1 MSLYD
6 YIKRKEGF
14 RSNVYDDVG
23 GVPTIGYGR
32 TGGSLE
38 PTTREAEDAWL
49 QKRVDSDR
57 AYVQDYANKYGYNWS
72 PEQTDALTS
81 FVYNLGRGGL
91 DQLTKKGTR
100 DDSMIGSKILE
111 YNKAGGQQQPGLVTR
126 RQEESAM
133 FTGAPARVPHRQE
146 VPKPQPEGSSFGEA
160 FAAARKE
167 QGAGGEFEWGG
178 NFYTTDYK
186 EEDMQGLYMGTP
198 MVQGYRRGSTKIL
211 TEEER
216 IRREEARAAGANN
229 TSKGRNEPR
238 VPPVYQDLAPPALQ
252 EPVNADSIPFA
263 TQEEPVLQTEQQRGL
278 VPQPDQSAVPA
289 FDYSSPPRD
298 STEGGLDV
306 SNEIRLA
313 TENVGERQRIENE
326 IRRLTEGATTEDEFI
341 RIDALKSKLGEL
353 GGPVE
358 ENPTT
363 PELTQ
368 SVVEQNT
375 IIRQE
380 EIEGLTKGAENRLQN
395 LEAEKAQLEN
405 LKNTVTDPSVL
416 ANVENRL
423 QGVDEQITSTQSD
436 IEGIIDTASATPPAI
451 ESPLPT
457 PEVEPLPDARDEA
470 KQPIVE
476 DTGDGITVKYP
487 NDVHADDAQFTP
499 DGGANVN
506 DGEGNSQ
513 WFPPET
519 VEKVGG
525 LIKDFFGLEGAE
537 IKRAIGMYLLSR
549 ATGASHAGSMQWAGQ
564 QAYAQASAREEREF
578 ADEDNQDKID
588 ALTAVG
594 YTPEQA
600 KAAVVAGWK
609 PTAGGQE
616 GTKLSGKAYIRGYGQ
631 VSLTTRDGQEYVKLD
646 GTEVPVNDPRI
657 SGLVESWDE
666 NVHSDKAL
674 RTQFSDTADA
684 AWSQANQG
692 AGEGEYVSDKK
703 PGEWASQ
710 FKRISRANGISV
722 ADADLTYNAV
732 VDAQKRYAQD
742 YVAWKSGKTDVKP
755 NSPEAYVNNQ
765 FFTALTGIPQG
776 VVAGT
781 VPKNFNAV
789 DSKIR
794 KDMDITDKN
803 DPGYIEEYDNE
814 WNAAFAA
821 WSNPQVDKNEWIKR
835 ADKLEGWS
843 PFMLFVDKTDPDR
856 IATLANAS

>member
-1 MSLYD
+1 
-6 YIKRKEGF
+6 
-14 RSNVYDDVG
+14 
-23 GVPTIGYGR
+23 
-32 TGGSLE
+32 
-38 PTTREAEDAWL
+38 
-49 QKRVDSDR
+49 
-57 AYVQDYANKYGYNWS
+57 
-72 PEQTDALTS
+72 
-81 FVYNLGRGGL
+81 
-91 DQLTKKGTR
+91 
-100 DDSMIGSKILE
+100 
-111 YNKAGGQQQPGLVTR
+111 
-126 RQEESAM
+126 M
-133 FTGAPARVPHRQE
+133 FTGAPSGVPHRRE
-146 VPKPQPEGSSFGEA
+146 VPKPRPEGSFGEA

-167 QGAGGEFEWGG
+167 QGAGGEFEWDG

-198 MVQGYRRGSTKIL
+198 MVQGYRRGSTKVL
-211 TEEER
+211 TEEEKR
-216 IRREEARAAGANN
+216 RREEARAAGANN
-229 TSKGRNEPR
+229 TSGGRNEPR
-238 VPPVYQDLAPPALQ
+238 VPPMYQDIAPPPPRPPILNG
-252 EPVNADSIPFA
+252 PNDRTPFV
-263 TQEEPVLQTEQQRGL
+263 TGEEPVLQSDQQRGL
-278 VPQPDQSAVPA
+278 SPEIAQGTAPD
-289 FDYSSPPRD
+289 FDYSTPPRD

-341 RIDALKSKLGEL
+341 RIDALKTKLGEL

-363 PELTQ
+363 PELTAAIT
-368 SVVEQNT
+368 EQNT

-405 LKNTVTDPSVL
+405 LKNTTTDPSVL
-416 ANVENRL
+416 ANVETRL
-423 QGVDEQITSTQSD
+423 QGVDEQISSTQAD

-457 PEVEPLPDARDEA
+457 PETVEA
-470 KQPIVE
+470 E
-476 DTGDGITVKYP
+476 DTQAEYEAASGTGEDVVYEDKPIKIDHPSESPMGQQGIKGEYTLGG
-487 NDVHADDAQFTP
+487 
-499 DGGANVN
+499 DGGATVD
-506 DGEGNSQ
+506 DGTGETS

-519 VEKVGG
+519 VEKIGG
-525 LIKDFFGLEGAE
+525 LIKEFLGLEGDD
-537 IKRAIGMYLLSR
+537 IKLAIGRYLLSR
-549 ATGASHAGSMQWAGQ
+549 VAGGSHVGSMEWAGE
-564 QAYAQASAREEREF
+564 AAFAQAEARNERDL
-578 ADEDNQDKID
+578 ADEDNQEKID

-600 KAAVVAGWK
+600 TAAVVAGWK
-609 PTAGGQE
+609 PTETSVE
-616 GTKLSGKAYIRGYGQ
+616 GTKLSGKAYIKGYGQ
-631 VSLTTRDGQEYVKLD
+631 VSLTTRDGQEYVKID

-657 SGLVESWDE
+657 AGLVESWDE

-674 RTQFSDTADA
+674 RTQFSDSADT

-703 PGEWASQ
+703 PGEWASE
-710 FKRISRANGISV
+710 FKRISRMNGISV

-732 VDAQKRYAQD
+732 VAAQKKYAQD

-765 FFTALTGIPQG
+765 FWAAFTGLPQT

-781 VPKNFNAV
+781 SPKNFSSV
-789 DSKIR
+789 DSSIR
-794 KDMDITDKN
+794 KGMDITDKT

-821 WSNPQVDKNEWIKR
+821 WSNPQVNKDDWIKR

-843 PFMLFVDKTDPDR
+843 PFMLFVEKTDPES
-856 IATLANAS
+856 IAALANAS